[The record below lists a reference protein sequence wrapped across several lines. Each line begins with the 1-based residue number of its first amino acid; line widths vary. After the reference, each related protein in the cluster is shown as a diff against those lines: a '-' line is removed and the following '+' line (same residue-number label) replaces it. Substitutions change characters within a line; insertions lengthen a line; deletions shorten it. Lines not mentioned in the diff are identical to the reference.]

1 MPQFMAVST
10 FIDGA
15 NMAEVLKV
23 VDEEKAKVSELQE
36 TGHLGSI
43 RLAVPQGK
51 VFLDVFADDA
61 AAAKSVVE
69 QLPMAK
75 WWNIEIYTLSGTA

>member
-10 FIDGA
+10 FIDGT

-23 VDEEKAKVSELQE
+23 VEEEKAKVSELQE
-36 TGHLGSI
+36 TGHLGAV
-43 RLAVPQGK
+43 RLAVPEGK
-51 VFLDVFADDA
+51 VFLDVFSNDA

-69 QLPMAK
+69 ELPMAK
-75 WWNIEIYTLSGTA
+75 WWNIEVYALSGTA